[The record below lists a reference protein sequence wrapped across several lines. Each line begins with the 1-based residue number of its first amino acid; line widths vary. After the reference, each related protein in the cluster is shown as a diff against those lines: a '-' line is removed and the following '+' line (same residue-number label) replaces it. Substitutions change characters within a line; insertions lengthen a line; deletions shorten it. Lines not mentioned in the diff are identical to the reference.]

1 MTLAKIECDLTHS
14 RRCAI
19 IAPLLWLNPRIL
31 PGGIA
36 WRKLLEVKGLETRFF
51 TQDGVVHAVNGISY
65 SLDEGETLAIVG
77 ESGCGKSVGV
87 MSLMR
92 LIPQPPGK
100 ITGGEVLFGTGDDRK
115 DLLKITDD
123 EIRQVRGNQI
133 AMIFQD
139 PMTSLNPVLTIG
151 FQISEALILHMGMD
165 KEAARKRCG
174 RAAGIGR
181 HPPCSRLVLD
191 DYPHQFS
198 GGMRQRVMIAMGLS
212 CNPQLLIA
220 DEPTTALDVTI
231 QAQITDLVKRLRD
244 EIGMA
249 IIWITHD
256 LGVVAG
262 LADRMIVMYAGFI
275 VEESPVKD
283 LYANPGIR
291 IRLVYWARCRGW
303 MQPVHIASPP
313 SRGCR
318 PIWLTSPRA
327 ARSMLAA
334 PIASRSAPT
343 ENPKLEPV
351 SPGHKTACWV
361 DVRRESVEAVQAGE
375 AL

>member
-1 MTLAKIECDLTHS
+1 MS
-14 RRCAI
+14 
-19 IAPLLWLNPRIL
+19 
-31 PGGIA
+31 
-36 WRKLLEVKGLETRFF
+36 KLLEVKGLETRFF

-65 SLDEGETLAIVG
+65 HLDEGETLAIVG

-123 EIRQVRGNQI
+123 EIRKVRGNRI

-151 FQISEALILHMGMD
+151 FQISEALMLHMGMD
-165 KEAARKRCG
+165 KAAARKRSVELLELV
-174 RAAGIGR
+174 GIPKASDR
-181 HPPCSRLVLD
+181 LD

-231 QAQITDLVKRLRD
+231 QAQIADLVKRLRD

-262 LADRMIVMYAGFI
+262 LADRVIVMYAGFI
-275 VEESPVKD
+275 VEEAAVKD
-283 LYANPGIR
+283 LYATPMHPYTIGLLGSLP
-291 IRLVYWARCRGW
+291 RLDEARG
-303 MQPVHIASPP
+303 ASSDLHRRPAAGSDRPP
-313 SRGCR
+313 QGLPLPCPLR
-318 PIWLTSPRA
+318 
-327 ARSMLAA
+327 
-334 PIASRSAPT
+334 
-343 ENPKLEPV
+343 V
-351 SPGHKTACWV
+351 SH
-361 DVRRESVEAVQAGE
+361 
-375 AL
+375 